1 MDIARHLERHPL
13 FATFTLQTLAEAVR
27 AGTLV
32 SYEPGD
38 LCVRHE
44 EAGEIFGVLLSGRL
58 EAVRNYASPERQNL
72 GYIEAGECFGEM
84 SLLTGT
90 SGGTAVVALTP
101 AQAVVFLQEAISPLL
116 AQNRE
121 SVQFLTRLITR
132 RLSKPQEGPKAP
144 RAKAQRLALG
154 AFTPLRV
161 LALSCRRNDLRYSYF
176 DTTSER
182 ALARGEVSGLG
193 AAGDE
198 GVHTHTSA
206 QGAWQQAVKGLD
218 HEAAVLAAVRAL
230 TAPVGGVLGSIAELS
245 VVGHRVVHGGVR
257 YNGPALVDAEVK
269 QEIRRLADL
278 APLDNEYN
286 LRGIE
291 AGEKLLPTVPQ
302 VAVFDT
308 AFHLTIPPAAHRYAL
323 PREYA
328 DDLDLRRYGFH
339 GISHEGASRAAAA
352 ALGAPFES
360 LRIISCHLGL
370 GASLSAIDHGR
381 AVDNTMGFTPLEGLV
396 MSTRCGDVDPGLLLY
411 LLRRDQTPVA
421 EMTRRLFTASG
432 LLGLSGISGDVLEI
446 MAAAECGDPRAM
458 LALQVFCQ
466 RARKYLAAFVGVL
479 GGVDVVVFTGGV
491 GENAAGARARI
502 CQGLDCMGI
511 ALDEARN
518 RTAQVKPGEAVEV
531 SLPQSRAHVFVVG
544 SDEEHTIA
552 CKTVQAL
559 SHKRVTDVIREKP
572 RPIPIGVSAHHLHL
586 TQPHVEALFGPGHT
600 LTWHAD
606 LTQPGQYACKEQ
618 VNLIGPKGRIE
629 RVRVLGPVRPES
641 QVEIARTEE
650 FKLGIDAPIRLSG
663 DLGGTPGIVL
673 EGPTGQVK
681 LDHGVICAMRHIHM
695 SPTDAMEFALRDHDV
710 VRIRTSGERSL
721 VFGDVVVRVHPD
733 FRLDMHIDTDE
744 ANAAEVGVG
753 AVGYVDSIQARA
765 SG

>member
-13 FATFTLQTLAEAVR
+13 FATFTLAALAEVVR
-27 AGTLV
+27 EGTLV

-38 LCVRHE
+38 ICLGHQ

-58 EAVRNYASPERQNL
+58 EAVRNYASPERQHL
-72 GYIEAGECFGEM
+72 GHIEAGECFGEM

-90 SGGTAVVALTP
+90 SGGTDVVALTP
-101 AQAVVFLQEAISPLL
+101 AEAVVFMQQAVGPLL

-121 SVQFLTRLITR
+121 SVQFLTRLIKR
-132 RLSKPQEGPKAP
+132 RLSAPQEEPKAA
-144 RAKAQRLALG
+144 RAKTQRLALG
-154 AFTPLRV
+154 AFMPMRV
-161 LALSCRRNDLRYSYF
+161 VALSCRRNDLRYSYF
-176 DTTSER
+176 DTTSEQ
-182 ALARGEVSGLG
+182 ALAWGEVTGIGVVGGAGL
-193 AAGDE
+193 
-198 GVHTHTSA
+198 HTHSSA
-206 QGAWQQAVKGLD
+206 RGTWQQPVKGLD
-218 HEAAVLAAVRAL
+218 HEGAVAAAVRAL
-230 TAPVGGVLGSIAELS
+230 AAPVGGVLGAVSELS
-245 VVGHRVVHGGVR
+245 AVGHRVVHGGIHF
-257 YNGPALVDAEVK
+257 NGPALVDAEMK
-269 QEIRRLADL
+269 KEIGRLAAL
-278 APLDNEYN
+278 APLDNEHN

-291 AGEKLLPTVPQ
+291 ACEKLMPGVPQ

-308 AFHLTIPPAAHRYAL
+308 AFNLTIPPAAHRYAL
-323 PREYA
+323 PQEYA
-328 DDLDLRRYGFH
+328 DDPDLRRFGFH

-360 LRIISCHLGL
+360 LRVISCHLGM
-370 GASLSAIDHGR
+370 GASLAAIDHGR
-381 AVDNTMGFTPLEGLV
+381 AVDNTMGFTNLEGLA
-396 MSTRCGDVDPGLLLY
+396 MSTRCGDLDPGLLLY
-411 LLRRDQTPVA
+411 LLQRDQTPLA

-432 LLGLSGISGDVLEI
+432 LLGLSGISGDVVAI
-446 MAAAECGDPRAM
+446 MAAAEGGDARAM
-458 LALQVFCQ
+458 LALQVYCQ

-502 CQGLDCMGI
+502 CQGLDWMGI
-511 ALDEARN
+511 ALDEASN
-518 RTAQVKPGEAVEV
+518 RAAKVRPGEAVAV
-531 SLPQSRAHVFVVG
+531 SLPQSRARVFVVG
-544 SDEEHTIA
+544 TNEEHTIA
-552 CKTVQAL
+552 WKTVQAL
-559 SHKRVTDVIREKP
+559 SHKRVTDVIRDKP
-572 RPIPIGVSAHHLHL
+572 LPIPIGVSAHHLHL

-618 VNLIGPKGRIE
+618 VNLIGPKGRID

-663 DLGGTPGIVL
+663 DLQGTPGIVL
-673 EGPTGQVK
+673 EGPAGQVK
-681 LDHGVICAMRHIHM
+681 IDHGVICAMRHIHM
-695 SPTDAMEFALRDHDV
+695 SPTDAMEFALRDRDV
-710 VRIRTSGERSL
+710 VRIRTSGDRSL

-753 AVGYVDSIQARA
+753 ALGYVDSIQARA
-765 SG
+765 TG